1 MKVFYHLNFQ
11 LEIERIQKKND
22 ALIEQTENY
31 EKTII
36 SEYESCETKEK
47 VKKITIELDKKIKV
61 VDHLNKLI
69 DLSS

>member
-47 VKKITIELDKKIKV
+47 VEKNNMERQKEEDK
-61 VDHLNKLI
+61 
-69 DLSS
+69 

>member
-1 MKVFYHLNFQ
+1 LREFK
-11 LEIERIQKKND
+11 KKND

-47 VKKITIELDKKIKV
+47 VE
-61 VDHLNKLI
+61 NNN
-69 DLSS
+69 